1 MSHLFLKTKTPA
13 INEQV
18 SRFGFQELKGQT
30 NSSDFKG
37 HTLLRFIFFEWTL
50 EN

>member
-1 MSHLFLKTKTPA
+1 MSYLFLKTKIPD

-18 SRFGFQELKGQT
+18 SRFGFHELKGET

>member
-1 MSHLFLKTKTPA
+1 MSHLFLKTQTPD

-18 SRFGFQELKGQT
+18 SRFDFQELKGQT

-37 HTLLRFIFFEWTL
+37 HTLLRFIFFE
-50 EN
+50 